1 MKISILLG
9 RGVEGVGLTKNVV
22 ELQKLYGE
30 DNVDIYATIDK
41 TWGRAESMNFK
52 WQPFRGADW
61 TQGKASRK
69 FPNLIST
76 SDVLDRINRS
86 DLCLVF
92 SVPSTNHP
100 QPCIDNF
107 LQLIKQITVPK
118 SLIQVDHLIQSI
130 RRNASLK
137 EICQEL
143 DVLLCH
149 STENPFAG
157 WVKDNN
163 ITTPICSMGVGF
175 NFTKENWLPVEQQIP
190 RTIRWVGR
198 AAGWK
203 GPELMIDL
211 HNNYFQPAGYIT
223 MLEGLE
229 ASISYKSILNRVA
242 EDDTTRRDVVNF
254 FRYEKDI
261 DPPDQPKNPVYGNEQ
276 RMKGAYLYPPYKYAE
291 MLQRMNRTTFGSDLM
306 HFKTNIYGN
315 NIEYCHTDSF
325 AGGAIPLFHKHF
337 CDNVIHRKQGLPISQ
352 CKNTGT
358 LSIDMDT
365 ASETLKTMELLSNDL
380 VLRQEW
386 REQMYEFW
394 REHCDA
400 TVVYEDI
407 INKTLNSPTKPE
419 SILSQLFA

>member
-61 TQGKASRK
+61 TRGKASRK
-69 FPNLIST
+69 FPDCIST
-76 SDVLDRINRS
+76 SEVVDRINLS

-92 SVPSTNHP
+92 SVPSQDHP
-100 QPCIDNF
+100 QECIDNF
-107 LQLIKQITVPK
+107 LEMIKQITIPK

-130 RRNASLK
+130 RRNALLK

-157 WVKDNN
+157 WVKDNK
-163 ITTPICSMGVGF
+163 ITTPLMSMGVGF
-175 NFTKENWLPVEQQIP
+175 NFTKDAWLPVEEQVP

-211 HNNYFQPAGYIT
+211 HNKYFQPAGYIT

-229 ASISYKSILNRVA
+229 ANISYKSILNRIA
-242 EDDTTRRDVVNF
+242 DDDTTRRDVVNF
-254 FRYEKDI
+254 FRYEKERH
-261 DPPDQPKNPVYGNEQ
+261 PADQPRDPVYGDEQ
-276 RMKGAYLYPPYKYAE
+276 RNKGAYLYPPYKYAE
-291 MLQRMNRTTFGSDLM
+291 MLQRMNKTTFGSDLM

-337 CDNVIHRKQGLPISQ
+337 CDNVIHRKQGLPINQ

-358 LSIDMDT
+358 LSIDMNT
-365 ASETLKTMELLSNDL
+365 APETLQTMELLSTDL
-380 VLRQEW
+380 VMRQEW

-394 REHCDA
+394 SEHCDA
-400 TVVYEDI
+400 AVVYADI
-407 INKTLNSPTKPE
+407 IDKTLNPPKKAASVF
-419 SILSQLFA
+419 SQLFT

>member
-1 MKISILLG
+1 LLG

-22 ELQKLYGE
+22 ELQKLLGE
-30 DNVDIYATIDK
+30 EYVDIYATIDK

-61 TQGKASRK
+61 TQGKPSRK
-69 FPNLIST
+69 FPDLIST
-76 SDVLDRINRS
+76 SDVLNRINTT

-92 SVPSTNHP
+92 SVPSQDHP
-100 QPCIDNF
+100 EPCIDNF
-107 LQLIKQITVPK
+107 LRLIKEIKVPK

-130 RRNASLK
+130 RRNARLK

-157 WVKDNN
+157 WVKDNK
-163 ITTPICSMGVGF
+163 ITTPLCSMGVGF
-175 NFTKENWLPVEQQIP
+175 NFTKDAWLPVEEQIP

-211 HNNYFQPAGYIT
+211 HNKYFQPAGYIT

-229 ASISYKSILNRVA
+229 ANISYKSILNRIP

-254 FRYEKDI
+254 FRYEKERH
-261 DPPDQPKNPVYGNEQ
+261 PPDQPRDPVYGDEQ
-276 RMKGAYLYPPYKYAE
+276 RNMGAYLYPPYKYAE
-291 MLQRMNRTTFGSDLM
+291 MIQRMNKTTFGSDLM

-337 CDNVIHRKQGLPISQ
+337 CDNVIHRKQGLPINQ

-358 LSIDMDT
+358 LSIDMST
-365 ASETLKTMELLSNDL
+365 ASETLKTMELLSTDL
-380 VLRQEW
+380 GMRREW

-394 REHCDA
+394 SEHCDA
-400 TVVYEDI
+400 AVVYADI
-407 INKTLNSPTKPE
+407 IDKTLNPPKRQE
-419 SILSQLFA
+419 SVFSTLFS